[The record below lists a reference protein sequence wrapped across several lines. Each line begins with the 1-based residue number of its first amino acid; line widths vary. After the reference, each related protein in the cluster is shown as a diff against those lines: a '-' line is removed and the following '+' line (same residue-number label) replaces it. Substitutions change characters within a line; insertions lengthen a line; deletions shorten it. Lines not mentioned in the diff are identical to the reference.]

1 MLAKML
7 IKEILKTFPIN
18 KTEAEIIL
26 ADLLGKDRSFL
37 HAYPE
42 FNLTRPQEHRY
53 IELLRRRE
61 SNEPLAYILGHK
73 EFYGRE
79 FYVDRRVLI
88 PRTETEDL
96 VDQIISYIKS
106 NYSIKRLIK
115 IADVGTGSGCIA
127 ITLARL
133 LPNAKIYAT
142 DIDQS
147 ALEVAKKNAKYH
159 QVEDKIIFLEGD
171 LLSPLSESVDI
182 IVANLPYIKS
192 AVIKKLDP
200 QISKWEPKI
209 ALDGGADGLA
219 LYRVLFK
226 QAEKVLKP
234 NGMIF
239 YELDGNVFNFY

>member
-239 YELDGNVFNFY
+239 YELNGKVFKF

>member
-1 MLAKML
+1 ML

>member
-1 MLAKML
+1 LLAKML

>member
-234 NGMIF
+234 NGTIF
-239 YELDGNVFNFY
+239 YELDGKVFKF